1 MAYLSL
7 LAYLCQGKAKER
19 CNILSRKEM
28 FPESDSFI
36 PERPTRLPFH
46 GNIGKKGFPWGN
58 ENVQRLTACKSV
70 VKVIGSTLTPLQVVV
85 EGITAMHYCGVGT
98 SARHPNQCSTSLIV

>member
-28 FPESDSFI
+28 FPKADFCISEHPTSF
-36 PERPTRLPFH
+36 LCH
-46 GNIGKKGFPWGN
+46 ANIGKKGFPWGN
-58 ENVQRLTACKSV
+58 ENIQRLTACKSV
-70 VKVIGSTLTPLQVVV
+70 GKVIGSTLTPLQVVV
-85 EGITAMHYCGVGT
+85 EG
-98 SARHPNQCSTSLIV
+98 